1 MIIVSVFLFHAVL
14 RLKLE
19 NIIMGGWSKA
29 GVYFGII
36 LKTMTHLICPHLAFD
51 VQSNF

>member
-19 NIIMGGWSKA
+19 NLIMGGWSKA
-29 GVYFGII
+29 GVYFG
-36 LKTMTHLICPHLAFD
+36 
-51 VQSNF
+51 NFKNHDPFNMSPFGF